1 MCLYPVTGFQGISH
15 CLHHKDG
22 NSCISVWMKSPE
34 QEVSV
39 SQCAARNVSALQSG
53 HFLHVCTIVHECAG
67 LAVSVKCD
75 LGMSPK
81 ACWAVKRRCG
91 YNFSIPLFSP
101 QLHWYLVPATPISL
115 GALGH
120 KSSLQGYRLQHTE
133 SIYIHVDPIKARTMT
148 AFPTQTRN
156 TSGSVMFVSSHPF
169 FSTLM
174 CVFAIIIISD
184 RCRIFAILWL
194 FQQYGAFFWLQV
206 IGRGESF
213 GIHVQFFSKFNNGT
227 H

>member
-1 MCLYPVTGFQGISH
+1 M
-15 CLHHKDG
+15 
-22 NSCISVWMKSPE
+22 
-34 QEVSV
+34 
-39 SQCAARNVSALQSG
+39 SALQSG

-75 LGMSPK
+75 LGMSLK

-120 KSSLQGYRLQHTE
+120 KSSLQGCRLQHTE

-148 AFPTQTRN
+148 VFPTQTRN

-184 RCRIFAILWL
+184 RRGILRFCDSFSTFL
-194 FQQYGAFFWLQV
+194 RLQV
-206 IGRGESF
+206 IGGGESF